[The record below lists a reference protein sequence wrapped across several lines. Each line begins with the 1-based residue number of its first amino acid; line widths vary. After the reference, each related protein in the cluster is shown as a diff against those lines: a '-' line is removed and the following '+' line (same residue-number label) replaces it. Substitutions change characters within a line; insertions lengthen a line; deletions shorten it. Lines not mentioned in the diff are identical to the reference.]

1 MKSYYGSMDAKIFV
15 LGVPTNMACHNLCI
29 DYKAPAGIEH
39 LLGLGAKYCLRK
51 TRLGEETIDTM
62 MKRMRNNVRWKYI
75 FRDEKEDNNYIPN
88 LYIKS
93 EREPDN
99 ASEKIERG
107 MDNFEREVKML
118 RRRQRRIDV
127 HPNVTP
133 MQAGLMKRLTEDEQL
148 AVVATDKK
156 GAWYNGYQLF
166 DKKRS

>member
-1 MKSYYGSMDAKIFV
+1 
-15 LGVPTNMACHNLCI
+15 MACHNLCI
-29 DYKAPAGIEH
+29 DYKAPVGIEH

-51 TRLGEETIDTM
+51 TKLSEKTIDTM

-107 MDNFEREVKML
+107 MDNFEIEVKML
-118 RRRQRRIDV
+118 RRRQTKENRRSS
-127 HPNVTP
+127 
-133 MQAGLMKRLTEDEQL
+133 KRNTNASWLNEKT
-148 AVVATDKK
+148 
-156 GAWYNGYQLF
+156 NGRRVIGSGGHGQ
-166 DKKRS
+166 K